1 MKFNAR
7 LKLQIKSRP
16 LVSLTLA
23 FFLVIGVW
31 SQLTPLFAGPDE
43 PAGYI
48 RGAALV
54 RGELVG
60 ADIAASQSTSYW
72 STYVDI
78 PQQFG
83 VAQLVPWC
91 FVGKPETPA
100 CSLPLETLTPVEQP
114 RTDMGRY
121 PPVGY
126 LASGLGSLVGATD
139 LSVRLGRLIN
149 ASVCA
154 FLIALGC
161 VNILSNRRSIIVVL
175 AAVTPGV
182 IFFSSVISSSSIEI
196 SASICLWCSITT
208 LLSST
213 KISFLTFNSVA
224 IASSLLIL
232 ARPIG
237 VVNVAIIVCISL
249 ITHANLKE
257 SIARIISSWRI
268 ILATI
273 ISLLVMALWYL
284 RIYSHHLGERV
295 VIDPSNPTFR
305 QIVEQSLNDTSTKIS
320 ESIGNFGWLDTP
332 TPTFVI
338 WFFVALFGVIISRNW
353 HQVTKANRNA
363 VVCLA
368 LLVPLLMIFINRST
382 QNLLRIY
389 GVQGRYLTPLIAGI
403 PIIIGAVWVPRKKSA
418 KIIICG
424 WTVAVFATAVNVLRR
439 YSVGVKPQNFFEMFS
454 NPVWQPPLGVLGT
467 MLALAA
473 ALTVFGSVFY
483 IIATSDPEN
492 NR

>member
-7 LKLQIKSRP
+7 WQLQIKSRP
-16 LVSLTLA
+16 LISLTLA

-31 SQLTPLFAGPDE
+31 SQLTPLFAAPDE

-54 RGELVG
+54 RGKFVG
-60 ADIAASQSTSYW
+60 TDIAASQTTAYW

-91 FVGKPETPA
+91 FVGKPDTPA
-100 CSLPLETLTPVEQP
+100 CSQPLETLTPVEEP

-139 LSVRLGRLIN
+139 FSVRLGRLFN
-149 ASVCA
+149 AAVCA
-154 FLIALGC
+154 FLLALGC
-161 VNILSNRRSIIVVL
+161 VNISSNRRSIIVVL

-182 IFFSSVISSSSIEI
+182 IFFSSVISSSAIEI
-196 SASICLWCSITT
+196 SAAICFWCSITT

-213 KISFLTFNSVA
+213 KISLLTFSSVA
-224 IASSLLIL
+224 ISASLLIL

-237 VVNVAIIVCISL
+237 VVNLAIIVGISL
-249 ITHANLKE
+249 IAQHNLRE
-257 SIARIISSWRI
+257 SLARIISSWRI

-305 QIVEQSLNDTSTKIS
+305 QIVEQSMSDIS
-320 ESIGNFGWLDTP
+320 NKVAESIGNFGWLDTP
-332 TPTFVI
+332 TPTFVV
-338 WFFVALFGVIISRNW
+338 WFFVALFAVIIAQNW
-353 HQVTKANRNA
+353 NQVPKATRYA

-368 LLVPLLMIFINRST
+368 LLIPFLMIFINRNT
-382 QNLLRIY
+382 QNLLRTY

-403 PIIIGAVWVPRKKSA
+403 PIVIGAMWAPQRKGL
-418 KIIICG
+418 KIVISCWSMAI
-424 WTVAVFATAVNVLRR
+424 FMTAINVIRR
-439 YSVGVKPQNFFEMFS
+439 YSVGIKPQNFFEMFS

-473 ALTVFGSVFY
+473 ALTVFSSVFY
-483 IIATSDPEN
+483 TIATSDLEN

>member
-7 LKLQIKSRP
+7 LRLLIKSRP
-16 LVSLTLA
+16 LISLTLA

-31 SQLTPLFAGPDE
+31 SQLTPLFAAPDE
-43 PAGYI
+43 PASYI

-60 ADIAASQSTSYW
+60 TDIAASQSTSYW

-126 LASGLGSLVGATD
+126 FASGLGSLVGATD
-139 LSVRLGRLIN
+139 FSVRLGRLIN
-149 ASVCA
+149 AAFCA
-154 FLIALGC
+154 FLISLGC

-182 IFFSSVISSSSIEI
+182 IFFSSVISSSAIEI

-224 IASSLLIL
+224 ISSSLLTL

-237 VVNVAIIVCISL
+237 IVNVAIIVGISL
-249 ITHANLKE
+249 ITHSNLKE

-268 ILATI
+268 IFATI
-273 ISLLVMALWYL
+273 ISLLAMVAWYSK
-284 RIYSHHLGERV
+284 IYSYHLGERV
-295 VIDPSNPTFR
+295 VTDPSNPTFR
-305 QIVEQSLNDTSTKIS
+305 QIIEQSLNDTSAKIG
-320 ESIGNFGWLDTP
+320 ESIGNFGWLDSP
-332 TPTFVI
+332 MPRGALVIFTFVSLI
-338 WFFVALFGVIISRNW
+338 LLGRGLLSMTRREIIALLVLAAVTVLLVVAQDLNYYALLRNFGSQGRHIVPLLVGLPIIAAGSFAWKRNW
-353 HQVTKANRNA
+353 EVAAVGLWGLVMVWAGLGALRRYTVGINGDNAMDMFTDRAWNPVLGFWPTVMMLIFSTLA
-363 VVCLA
+363 VVCLF
-368 LLVPLLMIFINRST
+368 P
-382 QNLLRIY
+382 
-389 GVQGRYLTPLIAGI
+389 
-403 PIIIGAVWVPRKKSA
+403 
-418 KIIICG
+418 
-424 WTVAVFATAVNVLRR
+424 
-439 YSVGVKPQNFFEMFS
+439 YSRP
-454 NPVWQPPLGVLGT
+454 
-467 MLALAA
+467 AA
-473 ALTVFGSVFY
+473 
-483 IIATSDPEN
+483 E
-492 NR
+492 

>member
-1 MKFNAR
+1 MKFKAR
-7 LKLQIKSRP
+7 LQLQIKSRP
-16 LVSLTLA
+16 LISLTLA
-23 FFLVIGVW
+23 FFLVTSVW
-31 SQLTPLFAGPDE
+31 SQLTPLFAAPDE
-43 PAGYI
+43 PASYV

-60 ADIAASQSTSYW
+60 TDIAASQTTSYW

-126 LASGLGSLVGATD
+126 FASGLGSLVGATD

-149 ASVCA
+149 AAICA
-154 FLIALGC
+154 LLISLGC
-161 VNILSNRRSIIVVL
+161 VNISSNRRSIIVVL

-182 IFFSSVISSSSIEI
+182 IFFSSVINSSAIEI
-196 SASICLWCSITT
+196 SASICLWCAITT
-208 LLSST
+208 LMSSN

-224 IASSLLIL
+224 ISSSLLIL

-237 VVNVAIIVCISL
+237 AAIVALIVGITL
-249 ITHANLKE
+249 IAHANLKE
-257 SIARIISSWRI
+257 SAARIISSWRI
-268 ILATI
+268 IIATI
-273 ISLLVMALWYL
+273 ISLLAAVVWYL
-284 RIYSHHLGERV
+284 KIYAFHLGEQAVTDR
-295 VIDPSNPTFR
+295 SNPTFR
-305 QIVEQSLNDTSTKIS
+305 QIVEQSLNDTSLKVG

-332 TPTFVI
+332 TPTFVV
-338 WFFVALFGVIISRNW
+338 WFFIALLGVIISKNW

-363 VVCLA
+363 MFCLA
-368 LLVPLLMIFINRST
+368 LSIPLMMIFINQNM
-382 QNLLRIY
+382 QNLLRSY
-389 GVQGRYLTPLIAGI
+389 GVQGRHLTPLIAGL
-403 PIIIGAVWVPRKKSA
+403 PIIIGTVWVPRKKSA
-418 KIIICG
+418 RLIVCG
-424 WTVAVFATAVNVLRR
+424 WAVAVFATAVNVLRR
-439 YSVGVKPQNFFEMFS
+439 YSVGIKPQNFFEMFS
-454 NPVWQPPLGVLGT
+454 NPVWQPPLGVIGT
-467 MLALAA
+467 MIALAA
-473 ALTVFGSVFY
+473 ALTVFSVVFY
-483 IIATSDPEN
+483 TIATSDLEN

>member
-7 LKLQIKSRP
+7 WQLQTKSRP
-16 LVSLTLA
+16 LISLTLA

-31 SQLTPLFAGPDE
+31 SQLTPLFAAPDE
-43 PAGYI
+43 PASYI

-60 ADIAASQSTSYW
+60 TDIAASQSTSYW

-91 FVGKPETPA
+91 FVGKPDTPA
-100 CSLPLETLTPVEQP
+100 CSQPLETLTPVEQP

-126 LASGLGSLVGATD
+126 FASGLGSLVGATD
-139 LSVRLGRLIN
+139 FSVRLGRLIN
-149 ASVCA
+149 AAFCS
-154 FLIALGC
+154 FLISLGC

-182 IFFSSVISSSSIEI
+182 IFFSSVISSSAIEI

-224 IASSLLIL
+224 ISSSLLTL

-237 VVNVAIIVCISL
+237 IINVAIIVGIAL

-268 ILATI
+268 IFATI
-273 ISLLVMALWYL
+273 ISLLAMVAWYSK
-284 RIYSHHLGERV
+284 IYSYHLGERV
-295 VIDPSNPTFR
+295 VTDPSNPTFR
-305 QIVEQSLNDTSTKIS
+305 QIVEQSLNDTSAKIG

-332 TPTFVI
+332 TPVFVV
-338 WFFVALFGVIISRNW
+338 WFFVALFAVIIAQNW
-353 HQVTKANRNA
+353 HQVTKANRYA

-368 LLVPLLMIFINRST
+368 LLIPFLMIFINRNT
-382 QNLLRIY
+382 QNLLRTY

-403 PIIIGAVWVPRKKSA
+403 PIIIGAVWVPHKKSA
-418 KIIICG
+418 RLIVCG
-424 WTVAVFATAVNVLRR
+424 WAVAVFATAINVIRR
-439 YSVGVKPQNFFEMFS
+439 YSVGIKPQNFFEMFS

-473 ALTVFGSVFY
+473 ALTVFGSIFY
-483 IIATSDPEN
+483 TIAMSDFEN

>member
-7 LKLQIKSRP
+7 LQLQIKSRP
-16 LVSLTLA
+16 LISLTLA

-31 SQLTPLFAGPDE
+31 SQLTPLFAAPDE
-43 PAGYI
+43 PASYI

-60 ADIAASQSTSYW
+60 TDIAASQTTSYW

-126 LASGLGSLVGATD
+126 FASGLGSLVGATD

-149 ASVCA
+149 AVICA
-154 FLIALGC
+154 FLISLGC

-182 IFFSSVISSSSIEI
+182 IFFSSVISSSAIEI
-196 SASICLWCSITT
+196 AASVCLWCAITT

-224 IASSLLIL
+224 ISSSLLIL

-237 VVNVAIIVCISL
+237 AVIVALIFGISL
-249 ITHANLKE
+249 IAHANIKE
-257 SIARIISSWRI
+257 FIARIISSWRI
-268 ILATI
+268 IIATI
-273 ISLLVMALWYL
+273 ISLIATVAWYL
-284 RIYSHHLGERV
+284 KIYAYHLGEQAV
-295 VIDPSNPTFR
+295 TDPSNPTLR
-305 QIVEQSLNDTSTKIS
+305 KIIEQSLSDTSLKIS

-332 TPTFVI
+332 TPTLVV
-338 WFFVALFGVIISRNW
+338 WFFIALFGVIISRNW
-353 HQVTKANRNA
+353 HQVTKANRYA

-368 LLVPLLMIFINRST
+368 LLIPFLMIFIN
-382 QNLLRIY
+382 QNMQDLLRTY
-389 GVQGRYLTPLIAGI
+389 GVQGRHLTPLIAGL
-403 PIIIGAVWVPRKKSA
+403 PIVIGTAWVPHKKSA
-418 KIIICG
+418 RLIVCG
-424 WTVAVFATAVNVLRR
+424 WTVAVFVTALNVLRR
-439 YSVGVKPQNFFEMFS
+439 YSVGIKPQNFFEMFS

-467 MLALAA
+467 MIALAA
-473 ALTVFGSVFY
+473 TLTVFGSVFY
-483 IIATSDPEN
+483 TIATSDLEN

>member
-1 MKFNAR
+1 MKFNVR

-31 SQLTPLFAGPDE
+31 SQLTPLFAAPDE

-60 ADIAASQSTSYW
+60 TDIAASQTTAYW

-149 ASVCA
+149 ATICA

-182 IFFSSVISSSSIEI
+182 IFFSSVISSSAIEI
-196 SASICLWCSITT
+196 SAAICFWCSITT
-208 LLSST
+208 LMSST
-213 KISFLTFNSVA
+213 KISFLIFNSVA
-224 IASSLLIL
+224 ISSSLLTL

-237 VVNVAIIVCISL
+237 VVNVTIIVGISL
-249 ITHANLKE
+249 IAHANLKE

-273 ISLLVMALWYL
+273 ISLIATVAWYL
-284 RIYSHHLGERV
+284 KIYSYHLGERV
-295 VIDPSNPTFR
+295 VTDPSNPMFR
-305 QIVEQSLNDTSTKIS
+305 QIVEQSLNDTSTKIG

-332 TPTFVI
+332 TPVFVV
-338 WFFVALFGVIISRNW
+338 WFFVALFAVIIAQNW
-353 HQVTKANRNA
+353 NQVTKANRNA

-368 LLVPLLMIFINRST
+368 LLIPFLMIFINRNT
-382 QNLLRIY
+382 QNLLRTY

-418 KIIICG
+418 GLIVCG
-424 WTVAVFATAVNVLRR
+424 WAVAVFATAINVLRR
-439 YSVGVKPQNFFEMFS
+439 YSVGIKPQNFFEMFS

-483 IIATSDPEN
+483 TIATSDFEN